1 MERFNPTEYFPEKS
15 EKKLRKISHKKIG
28 VSSEM
33 CISDNTPNRYSKS
46 CGRRKKSAD
55 GIGTRFQNRTTI
67 PSALSPN
74 AHVPRSAL
82 HFKDDRPVS
91 LLGNATCI
99 SRQNAREGARDISPH
114 AIRAHPRQKSRPRSA
129 TAKASPPSGLIL
141 FGERQKASAKHQG
154 SAIARNRLTKEISS
168 ASY

>member
-1 MERFNPTEYFPEKS
+1 MIHNHTPTTSMERFNPTEYFPEKS

-46 CGRRKKSAD
+46 RGRRKKSAE
-55 GIGTRFQNRTTI
+55 GIGTRSQNRTTI

-82 HFKDDRPVS
+82 CFKDDRPVS
-91 LLGNATCI
+91 LQGNTTCI
-99 SRQNAREGARDISPH
+99 SVKTPAREPEMSLRARFVLT
-114 AIRAHPRQKSRPRSA
+114 RAKRADRGQLPPKRHRPPVLFFSGNAKRHPQS
-129 TAKASPPSGLIL
+129 TKALP
-141 FGERQKASAKHQG
+141 
-154 SAIARNRLTKEISS
+154 
-168 ASY
+168 